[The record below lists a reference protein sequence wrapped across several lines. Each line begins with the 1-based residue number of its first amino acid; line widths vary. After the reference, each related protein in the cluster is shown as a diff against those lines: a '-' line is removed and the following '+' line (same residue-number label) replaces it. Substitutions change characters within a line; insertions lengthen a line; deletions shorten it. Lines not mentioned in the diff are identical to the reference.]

1 MYQTVAYENLAGNY
15 ILIDVRSPGEHNYAT
30 IPGAVSLPI
39 FDDKERIRIGHVY
52 VNESIEKAKVIGI
65 SAVAQRLPYIYER
78 ILDLNKEYDKLVFFC
93 AKGGMRSASLVAL
106 MVELGIKA
114 IKLKEG
120 YKGYRA
126 FINEQLPELNKK
138 LKYIVIHGKTG
149 TGKTQILEKL
159 KNAGYDVLDLEKA
172 ANHRGSLL
180 GSVGLG
186 KENSQKQ
193 FESLI
198 YESLKKAKS
207 SWIFVEGE
215 SKRIGNSIIPQYI
228 FESMVQGTHLLVEA
242 PLALRASILIE
253 EYTQNPNFQDEII
266 SAIESMTKYIGEK
279 QGKKYS
285 DLVRLGD
292 FQGAA
297 MELMVKYYDPMY
309 SKEFNNYH
317 FDQVFQLESVNSGS
331 DIIEKWF
338 ENWHAKT
345 MRKSFEAEAKTQEV
359 LYEMA

>member
-1 MYQTVAYENLAGNY
+1 MYQTVAYKNLAGDY
-15 ILIDVRSPGEHNYAT
+15 ILIDVRSPGEHEYAT
-30 IPGAVSLPI
+30 IPGAISLPI
-39 FDDKERIRIGHVY
+39 FDDEQRSRIGQVY
-52 VNESIEKAKVIGI
+52 VNESIEKAKQIGV

-78 ILDLNKEYDKLVFFC
+78 ILGLNKDYDKLVFFC

-106 MVELGIKA
+106 MVELGVKA
-114 IKLKEG
+114 VKLKEG

-126 FINEQLPELNKK
+126 FINEQLPQLNKK
-138 LKYIVIHGKTG
+138 LRYIVIHGKTG
-149 TGKTQILEKL
+149 TGKTRILEKL
-159 KNAGYDVLDLEKA
+159 MDAGYDVLDLEKA

-186 KENSQKQ
+186 KENSQKL
-193 FESLI
+193 FESLV
-198 YESLKKAKS
+198 YESLKKAKN

-242 PLALRASILIE
+242 PLALRAETLIKD
-253 EYTQNPNFQDEII
+253 YTASLNFQDEII
-266 SAIESMTKYIGEK
+266 SAIENMEKYIGEK
-279 QGKKYS
+279 QVKRYS

-292 FQGAA
+292 FKEAA

-317 FDQVFQLESVNSGS
+317 FDLIFTLESVGRGS
-331 DIIEKWF
+331 DVIEKWF
-338 ENWHAKT
+338 ADWRSEKT
-345 MRKSFEAEAKTQEV
+345 RESLETTDKKPGSA
-359 LYEMA
+359 L